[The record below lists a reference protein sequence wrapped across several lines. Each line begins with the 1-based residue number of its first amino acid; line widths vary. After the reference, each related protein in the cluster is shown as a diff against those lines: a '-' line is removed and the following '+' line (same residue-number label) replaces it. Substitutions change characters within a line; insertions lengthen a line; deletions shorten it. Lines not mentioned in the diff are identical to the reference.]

1 MTSYSLTASDRMR
14 QMPKTGDEKM
24 NATNAPKKLT
34 TEEIDRM
41 CYLSAYGDSLFDP
54 IDDNLKA
61 KKWVNIL
68 FYDDGEKYTEISN
81 SAIFAAFDISV
92 YFSPSSWNKMLT
104 QIAEKRGQGQLEKWR
119 ENIPQSLYNQ
129 LKEVV

>member
-1 MTSYSLTASDRMR
+1 
-14 QMPKTGDEKM
+14 M

-41 CYLSAYGDSLFDP
+41 CYLSAYGDSSFDP

-68 FYDDGEKYTEISN
+68 FHDDGEKYTEISN
-81 SAIFAAFDISV
+81 SAIFAA
-92 YFSPSSWNKMLT
+92 NN
-104 QIAEKRGQGQLEKWR
+104 AEKRRGIMLFSESGVVNPFWMLEA
-119 ENIPQSLYNQ
+119 I
-129 LKEVV
+129 

>member
-1 MTSYSLTASDRMR
+1 
-14 QMPKTGDEKM
+14 M

-41 CYLSAYGDSLFDP
+41 CYLSAYGDSSFDP

-68 FYDDGEKYTEISN
+68 FHDDGEKYTEIQYKLVP
-81 SAIFAAFDISV
+81 ALIRA
-92 YFSPSSWNKMLT
+92 
-104 QIAEKRGQGQLEKWR
+104 
-119 ENIPQSLYNQ
+119 
-129 LKEVV
+129 KETTRYYARAVTRPTKHH